1 MLGFVVCR
9 RDAGACGKRQRT
21 GGLIMHQ
28 EYTKL
33 YTINPASYRRVSL
46 RKRCYGDLLAGGPRS
61 ATQVA
66 ANPLTAGESP
76 QAVVAPNGAPMQL

>member
-46 RKRCYGDLLAGGPRS
+46 RKRCYGGLIGGRPAIRYASRCES
-61 ATQVA
+61 ADSRR
-66 ANPLTAGESP
+66 ESTSSGR
-76 QAVVAPNGAPMQL
+76 A